1 MNPDINYYYIGKM
14 HPYEPDITCN
24 TIDYIVF
31 YGIFAYMCA
40 TLIDKNKGTIENKE
54 VLTDEKLAFKINQ
67 YQLISLSISNNTA
80 YGFIEDN
87 TITDEKKQSILDNL
101 LSMKSLERP
110 YLLYYLFEYCDFKQ
124 YEEYYTKAN
133 FNLDETLELDTIFA
147 IGDKQYNVNM
157 GNLKFIGWV
166 YYSGLY
172 DFLMDNDKLKYEI
185 LTEMNSKGL
194 LCGNVFLRYQLQ
206 DLLDFKGARGAEAL
220 ADEDFYKDMP
230 DLISQEEIDADETND
245 NDTENDTENSDDTES
260 DDETNE
266 NYTENDEYD
275 EKKLLYI
282 KGTRDSFLEKPCQNK
297 GFKGAEAPLAEA
309 LADEIDTTGVRF
321 NSALVDDCISLFS
334 KIKNTIGN
342 ISNRLTKHFIKYKT
356 IYDIK

>member
-14 HPYEPDITCN
+14 HPYEPDIICD

-40 TLIDKNKGTIENKE
+40 ILMNKQIKHIADKQDDNTNINKF
-54 VLTDEKLAFKINQ
+54 FKINQ

-80 YGFIEDN
+80 YSFIETND
-87 TITDEKKQSILDNL
+87 IPIEKKQSILDNL

-133 FNLDETLELDTIFA
+133 FNLDETLELDTTFA

-157 GNLKFIGWV
+157 GNLKFIAWV

-172 DFLMDNDKLKYEI
+172 DFLMYNDKLKYEI

-194 LCGNVFLRYQLQ
+194 LCGNVFLRYQM
-206 DLLDFKGARGAEAL
+206 FIINYE
-220 ADEDFYKDMP
+220 EYKDMP
-230 DLISQEEIDADETND
+230 DLISQEEIDADETN
-245 NDTENDTENSDDTES
+245 ENSDDTESDDDDYTES

-266 NYTENDEYD
+266 NYTENDEDD

-282 KGTRDSFLEKPCQNK
+282 KGARESSVKR
-297 GFKGAEAPLAEA
+297 AEPSRGAEA
-309 LADEIDTTGVRF
+309 LADEIDTTGALF
-321 NSALVDDCISLFS
+321 NSALVDNCVNLCC

-342 ISNRLTKHFIKYKT
+342 IGNRLTKHFIKYKT